1 MTLRRVLSHC
11 LPLQILKLKSVP
23 RNHAARSRSRR
34 CSQGATPWG
43 LCSWPPFLLLTD
55 DDDDELGVRGAL
67 AHWKSLAAD
76 CNLKCSQRCYLNADT
91 VAVHQMTAADPV
103 EVLWKCLLYKPT
115 APAWA
120 VPALW
125 LLYAIWCG
133 LYQWPTWV
141 FAGCFWNAG
150 LHATL
155 PVRGVVGTVYEC
167 FKNPFL
173 GEWMEQRLKTAAM
186 ILGY

>member
-1 MTLRRVLSHC
+1 MPSARYCSKHIICITSLNTMTLRRVLSHC

-91 VAVHQMTAADPV
+91 VAVHQMTAADPI
-103 EVLWKCLLYKPT
+103 EVLWKCLLYKPMLLHELCQLYGSCT
-115 APAWA
+115 QSGA
-120 VPALW
+120 VFTSGPH
-125 LLYAIWCG
+125 G
-133 LYQWPTWV
+133 
-141 FAGCFWNAG
+141 FS
-150 LHATL
+150 
-155 PVRGVVGTVYEC
+155 
-167 FKNPFL
+167 L
-173 GEWMEQRLKTAAM
+173 GASEMPDCTPPCPWEEW
-186 ILGY
+186 